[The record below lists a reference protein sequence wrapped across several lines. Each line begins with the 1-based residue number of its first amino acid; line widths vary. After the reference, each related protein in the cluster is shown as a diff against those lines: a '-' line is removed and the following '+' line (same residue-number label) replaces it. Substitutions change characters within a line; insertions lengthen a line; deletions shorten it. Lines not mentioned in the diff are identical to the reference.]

1 MKKVIGLLILLSTQ
15 LSAEPSTTAKYIM
28 NDSLSMFEWG
38 LYQIEDSL
46 SEKKFKELD
55 LIFRTITDT
64 KYDWDSNQIKISMT
78 IYPSFEKLNSIGE
91 KDACRTA
98 LTDIKQHFGFGY
110 DKEIRSFLSI
120 SRHFKHKGFINKSEP
135 KSFMDDIENMVKVT
149 VNIYG
154 SKNNKP
160 NFSNKATC
168 TSKLLEK
175 DIYFVDKE
183 KT

>member
-1 MKKVIGLLILLSTQ
+1 
-15 LSAEPSTTAKYIM
+15 M
-28 NDSLSMFEWG
+28 NDSFTMFEWG

-46 SEKKFKELD
+46 SDKKFEELD
-55 LIFRTITDT
+55 LIFRTMIDT
-64 KYDWDSNQIKISMT
+64 EFDWDSNQITIDMT
-78 IYPSFEKLNSIGE
+78 IYPSFKKLNSIGE

-98 LTDIKQHFGFGY
+98 LTDIKKHYGFGF
-110 DKEIRSFLSI
+110 DKEIRSYFSI
-120 SRHFKHKGFINKSEP
+120 ARHFKHKGFINKSEP
-135 KSFMDDIENMVKVT
+135 KTFMGDIENMVKVT
-149 VNIYG
+149 VKIYG

-160 NFSNKATC
+160 NFSHKSTC